1 MNLQQPLPCTPV
13 SSFQWSSSFH
23 THLSWISLSAQTW
36 RPVSGC
42 HENWFLS
49 LSFCDESCKEKFDY
63 YITCFFQRT
72 LTYKSLVMTQ
82 KNVYKGF
89 LTLLPLLISIKPG
102 MYSGVIR
109 RIKIQFISQWLPSP
123 ASNVC
128 LWGRTTRAVRTPST
142 TTWRGAR
149 SPWSSPAWAAGRAG
163 TDCSRPRT
171 ASKWRAT
178 MVMFGHLQ
186 RSIDKQPSSLFAS
199 IERLCFYTTP

>member
-1 MNLQQPLPCTPV
+1 M
-13 SSFQWSSSFH
+13 
-23 THLSWISLSAQTW
+23 
-36 RPVSGC
+36 
-42 HENWFLS
+42 
-49 LSFCDESCKEKFDY
+49 
-63 YITCFFQRT
+63 FFQKT

-89 LTLLPLLISIKPG
+89 LTLLPLLVSIKPG

-128 LWGRTTRAVRTPST
+128 LWGRTTRAVRIPST

-171 ASKWRAT
+171 ASKWRET

-186 RSIDKQPSSLFAS
+186 RSIDKQLSSLFAS
-199 IERLCFYTTP
+199 IERLCLYTTLSIRYWGLADVTILLKKWSLGSFF